1 MLAGR
6 SVTNLNVD
14 ARTISLYDGS
24 TFAAD
29 AIVIATG
36 SRARTLALPGSQLT
50 GVVTLRTSDDVRAPC
65 RGWTPATSLV
75 IAGGGLIGCKVARP
89 APNQSGRASGR
100 ERVGQHG

>member
-14 ARTISLYDGS
+14 ARTISLDDGS

-50 GVVTLRTSDDVRAPC
+50 GVVTLRTYDDVRAMC
-65 RGWTPATSLV
+65 RGWTPATRLV
-75 IAGGGLIGCKVARP
+75 IHGGGMIGGAVARTAAKP
-89 APNQSGRASGR
+89 GRRG
-100 ERVGQHG
+100 ENVGFAH